1 MGYCCSIL
9 AYFAGW
15 ILGTLVG
22 WVIFGTSN
30 QATFARWLFAKLA
43 GWLLAIRRTGWLLAR
58 LAGFLFV

>member
-43 GWLLAIRRTGWLLAR
+43 GWLLALR
-58 LAGFLFV
+58 LAGWLFG